1 MMRRAVRPLQL
12 TVSAALLI
20 LLYRENAIADVAAT
34 LALATPGPLLA
45 ACGLVLVM
53 HGIVAWRLRLLVV
66 AHGVSLAGSDALAVH
81 LASMFYKLF
90 VPGGSVGNVAVRI
103 LRLYREVGSRAGNL
117 TVAVVV
123 ERISATAALCVVGL
137 ACWALAPPPLPQ
149 TLAIVIT
156 GCFAAVSVLSLILL
170 TPASARLAY
179 ALVERLDRAT
189 LSGWLEHGLFAV
201 EPSRAL
207 PTSRILLLV
216 FLSLAVHVLGAAVF
230 LCLASA
236 LAIPGDLFAWGLIR
250 AAVILVTMMP
260 VSVAGLG
267 VRDISLVYLLGF
279 YGVGGDHALALASL
293 VFFVTVLFVALL
305 GGVSEVLRALGIGSR
320 SAPAEAQKYRE

>member
-1 MMRRAVRPLQL
+1 MRRAVRPLQL
-12 TVSAALLI
+12 TLSAALLI
-20 LLYRENAIADVAAT
+20 WLYRENAIADVAAT

-53 HGIVAWRLRLLVV
+53 HVIVAWRLRLLVV

-90 VPGGSVGNVAVRI
+90 VPGAVGNVAVRI
-103 LRLYREVGSRAGNL
+103 LRLYREVGNRAGNL
-117 TVAVVV
+117 MVAVVV
-123 ERISATAALCVVGL
+123 ERIIVTAALCLVGL
-137 ACWALAPPPLPQ
+137 ACWALAPPPFPQ
-149 TLAIVIT
+149 TPAIVIA
-156 GCFAAVSVLSLILL
+156 GCFLAVSILSLILL
-170 TPASARLAY
+170 TPASARLAH
-179 ALVERLDRAT
+179 ALVERLDRAA
-189 LSGWLEHGLFAV
+189 LSDWLEHRLFAV
-201 EPSRAL
+201 EPFRAL

-216 FLSLAVHVLGAAVF
+216 FLSLALHVLGAAVF
-230 LCLASA
+230 LSLASA

-267 VRDISLVYLLGF
+267 VRDVSLVYLLGF